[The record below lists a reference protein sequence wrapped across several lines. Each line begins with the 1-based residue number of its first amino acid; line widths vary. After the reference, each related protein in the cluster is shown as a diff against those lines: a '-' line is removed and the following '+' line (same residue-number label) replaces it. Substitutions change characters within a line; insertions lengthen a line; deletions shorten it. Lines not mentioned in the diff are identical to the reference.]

1 MFTIL
6 RFKKTCLRNKKE
18 KYYETINRQAEEC
31 VEAHR

>member
-6 RFKKTCLRNKKE
+6 RFKKACLRNKKE
-18 KYYETINRQAEEC
+18 KCHETINRQAEEC